1 MIGSSS
7 VRSGRRVSFGG
18 ATGDAVRDILFPRDG
33 AEGSVTS
40 STWDRDLGGVMRA
53 SADIIREEQAKN
65 RTVSGPFAGVVS
77 RLSQPGGGIT
87 VDRQTSRII
96 KPGVAV
102 AAPAPAPAG
111 PATNTRASRGA
122 VAASPALAP
131 PVQARAAR
139 ARGAI

>member
-1 MIGSSS
+1 MAASAILDIMRENGSTAAAPF
-7 VRSGRRVSFGG
+7 SGR
-18 ATGDAVRDILFPRDG
+18 VR
-33 AEGSVTS
+33 
-40 STWDRDLGGVMRA
+40 
-53 SADIIREEQAKN
+53 
-65 RTVSGPFAGVVS
+65 

-96 KPGVAV
+96 KPGVAD

-131 PVQARAAR
+131 PGQARAAR
-139 ARGAI
+139 ARGAVI